1 MDTSV
6 PGQQDASDAAL
17 VDMLMLEA
25 PVGLALFGSD
35 LRFRWVNA
43 ALTRLSERSGEDP
56 SAPSDPHPDPSAW
69 AGLRPSAVWPEHV
82 ATRAETALRKVL
94 DEGMPLAER
103 GYPVMSPPAGGP
115 ASSASA
121 SSASASA
128 SAEDVCGCASWFPV
142 HDAAG
147 KVFAAGLIMLNVA
160 GLSTEAAEAAA
171 PGTPAGGDIT
181 G

>member
-43 ALTRLSERSGEDP
+43 ALTRLDEHAGTDP

-69 AGLRPSAVWPEHV
+69 AGLQPSAVWPEHI

-103 GYPVMSPPAGGP
+103 GR
-115 ASSASA
+115 
-121 SSASASA
+121 
-128 SAEDVCGCASWFPV
+128 
-142 HDAAG
+142 
-147 KVFAAGLIMLNVA
+147 
-160 GLSTEAAEAAA
+160 
-171 PGTPAGGDIT
+171 
-181 G
+181 

>member
-1 MDTSV
+1 MSTDTSV

-43 ALTRLSERSGEDP
+43 ALTRLSEPAGTDP

-103 GYPVMSPPAGGP
+103 GYPVMSPRPRP
-115 ASSASA
+115 RPRT
-121 SSASASA
+121 
-128 SAEDVCGCASWFPV
+128 C
-142 HDAAG
+142 
-147 KVFAAGLIMLNVA
+147 
-160 GLSTEAAEAAA
+160 AAA
-171 PGTPAGGDIT
+171 PPGSRCTTRPGRCSPPG
-181 G
+181 

>member
-1 MDTSV
+1 MDNSV

-69 AGLRPSAVWPEHV
+69 TGLRPSAGWPEQV
-82 ATRAETALRKVL
+82 A
-94 DEGMPLAER
+94 
-103 GYPVMSPPAGGP
+103 
-115 ASSASA
+115 
-121 SSASASA
+121 
-128 SAEDVCGCASWFPV
+128 
-142 HDAAG
+142 
-147 KVFAAGLIMLNVA
+147 
-160 GLSTEAAEAAA
+160 
-171 PGTPAGGDIT
+171 TPAGAALRQGPGGGT
-181 G
+181 AAAGR

>member
-6 PGQQDASDAAL
+6 PGQQDASDAGL

-43 ALTRLSERSGEDP
+43 ALTRLSERTGADP
-56 SAPSDPHPDPSAW
+56 SPPSDPHPGPSAW

-94 DEGMPLAER
+94 DEGVPLAER
-103 GYPVMSPPAGGP
+103 GYPGMSPRAGGAASRGP
-115 ASSASA
+115 ASAP
-121 SSASASA
+121 
-128 SAEDVCGCASWFPV
+128 AEAVGGCACW
-142 HDAAG
+142 
-147 KVFAAGLIMLNVA
+147 
-160 GLSTEAAEAAA
+160 
-171 PGTPAGGDIT
+171 
-181 G
+181 

>member
-43 ALTRLSERSGEDP
+43 ALTRLNGQASTDP
-56 SAPSDPHPDPSAW
+56 SGWTGQLPSEA
-69 AGLRPSAVWPEHV
+69 WPEHV
-82 ATRAETALRKVL
+82 AVRAEAALRQVL
-94 DEGMPLAER
+94 DEGVPLAER
-103 GYPVMSPPAGGP
+103 GYPVMSPPA
-115 ASSASA
+115 SASA
-121 SSASASA
+121 SASAAA

-142 HDAAG
+142 HDAGG
-147 KVFAAGLIMLNVA
+147 KGFACNH
-160 GLSTEAAEAAA
+160 
-171 PGTPAGGDIT
+171 
-181 G
+181 

>member
-1 MDTSV
+1 MVGSGNDDPGEGAAHGSPRRGRQAYVVSMDTSV

-69 AGLRPSAVWPEHV
+69 AGLLPS
-82 ATRAETALRKVL
+82 TLR
-94 DEGMPLAER
+94 
-103 GYPVMSPPAGGP
+103 
-115 ASSASA
+115 
-121 SSASASA
+121 
-128 SAEDVCGCASWFPV
+128 
-142 HDAAG
+142 
-147 KVFAAGLIMLNVA
+147 
-160 GLSTEAAEAAA
+160 
-171 PGTPAGGDIT
+171 
-181 G
+181 

>member
-43 ALTRLSERSGEDP
+43 ALTRLNEPAGADP

-115 ASSASA
+115 ASSA
-121 SSASASA
+121 
-128 SAEDVCGCASWFPV
+128 
-142 HDAAG
+142 AA
-147 KVFAAGLIMLNVA
+147 ARPPPRPR
-160 GLSTEAAEAAA
+160 TCAAA
-171 PGTPAGGDIT
+171 PPGSRCTTRPGRCSPPG
-181 G
+181 

>member
-6 PGQQDASDAAL
+6 PRQRDASDAAL

-43 ALTRLSERSGEDP
+43 ALTRLNEPAGADP

-115 ASSASA
+115 ASPAA
-121 SSASASA
+121 AAASASA
-128 SAEDVCGCASWFPV
+128 PAEDVCGCASWFPV
-142 HDAAG
+142 ASCTGNREAQPHTSSAG
-147 KVFAAGLIMLNVA
+147 
-160 GLSTEAAEAAA
+160 TETEVAAA
-171 PGTPAGGDIT
+171 DEAGPPAGGDIT

>member
-1 MDTSV
+1 MIREGAAHGTPRRGRQAYVVSMDTSV

-43 ALTRLSERSGEDP
+43 ALTRLSERSGERSFRTVETP
-56 SAPSDPHPDPSAW
+56 TPTR
-69 AGLRPSAVWPEHV
+69 RPGTCGPRRCWPEHV
-82 ATRAETALRKVL
+82 ATRAGTALRKVL

-115 ASSASA
+115 ASSAA
-121 SSASASA
+121 GL
-128 SAEDVCGCASWFPV
+128 VRPRRLQPRPRTRCGCASWFPV

-147 KVFAAGLIMLNVA
+147 KVFGAG
-160 GLSTEAAEAAA
+160 
-171 PGTPAGGDIT
+171 
-181 G
+181 

>member
-43 ALTRLSERSGEDP
+43 ALTRLSERAEADP

-69 AGLRPSAVWPEHV
+69 TGLLPSEAWPEHV
-82 ATRAETALRKVL
+82 AVRAEAALRKVL
-94 DEGMPLAER
+94 DEGVPLAER
-103 GYPVMSPPAGGP
+103 GYPVMSPPPGSP
-115 ASSASA
+115 AASPSRPRTCAAAPPGSRCTTRPGRCSASA
-121 SSASASA
+121 
-128 SAEDVCGCASWFPV
+128 
-142 HDAAG
+142 
-147 KVFAAGLIMLNVA
+147 
-160 GLSTEAAEAAA
+160 
-171 PGTPAGGDIT
+171 
-181 G
+181 